1 MSKPT
6 ESGKAQYQY
15 MEAIMLELQKKQIHM
30 SRSKNTVSAQVTFDE
45 DFNIPD
51 AKPDVGSVLLK
62 QADAVM
68 EELRQLSEKV
78 IIKGRLDFEIL
89 YAVEGS
95 GRMKNL
101 SGALTF
107 EENVSYPGLEPGDYV
122 RCRTKVEDIS
132 IRVVNSRKLHI
143 SAVLGAE
150 LFAASAQLEEAA
162 RSLSGQEDIA
172 VLGKDMEVVSL
183 QLQKKDTFRMED
195 DVVVAPGKPLAQ
207 SLLWK
212 SLSLRSMEY
221 QAQEDKMLIQ
231 AEAALFVIY
240 EAGQEQL
247 PMQWMEKTISFT
259 GELPLVGCRHEMIPS
274 VEPVLIKKEISI
286 HPDEDGENRIFHVEA
301 VVELDM
307 KLYLEEKVHL
317 LCDAYSTTKE
327 VDTSYKTAHLET
339 LQMKNKAKCR
349 ITEKIPLHSTDTMLQ
364 ICHSEGTVSID
375 RTEIVS
381 EGIRVEGAVYVT
393 VLYLAANDERPMQAA
408 AGVIPL
414 SHVIEAGGITPGS
427 CFTIS
432 PMLEQI
438 TTMIAPGGQGEVR
451 AVISLDTFVLSEH
464 EISVLDQ
471 VSFTGEQID
480 PNDFP
485 GMIGYIVQP
494 GDNLWSIAKK
504 YRMSI
509 ERIREVNQDNTKADL
524 LNATASSMQKEGKSP
539 EELGTKPGQKLLLV
553 R

>member
-1 MSKPT
+1 
-6 ESGKAQYQY
+6 

-307 KLYLEEKVHL
+307 KLYLEVHL

-504 YRMSI
+504 YKMSI
-509 ERIREVNQDNTKADL
+509 ERIREVNQDNTKADS

-539 EELGTKPGQKLLLV
+539 EDLGTKPGQKLLLV

>member
-1 MSKPT
+1 
-6 ESGKAQYQY
+6 

-162 RSLSGQEDIA
+162 RSLSGKEDIA

-375 RTEIVS
+375 RAEIVS

-414 SHVIEAGGITPGS
+414 SHVIEAGGIT
-427 CFTIS
+427 
-432 PMLEQI
+432 
-438 TTMIAPGGQGEVR
+438 PGGQGEVR

-494 GDNLWSIAKK
+494 GANRWSIAKK
-504 YRMSI
+504 YKMSI
-509 ERIREVNQDNTKADL
+509 ERIREVNQDNTKADS

-539 EELGTKPGQKLLLV
+539 EDLGTKPGQKLLLV

>member
-1 MSKPT
+1 
-6 ESGKAQYQY
+6 
-15 MEAIMLELQKKQIHM
+15 MLELQKKQIHM

-162 RSLSGQEDIA
+162 RSLSGKEDIA

-274 VEPVLIKKEISI
+274 VEPVLIKKEIGI

-375 RTEIVS
+375 RAEIVS

-504 YRMSI
+504 YKMSI
-509 ERIREVNQDNTKADL
+509 ERIREVNQDNTKADS

-539 EELGTKPGQKLLLV
+539 EDLGTKPGQKLLLV

>member
-183 QLQKKDTFRMED
+183 QLQKKDTL
-195 DVVVAPGKPLAQ
+195 VVAPGKPLAQ

-509 ERIREVNQDNTKADL
+509 ERIREVNQDNTKADS

>member
-1 MSKPT
+1 
-6 ESGKAQYQY
+6 
-15 MEAIMLELQKKQIHM
+15 MLELQKKQIHM

-162 RSLSGQEDIA
+162 RSLSGKEDIA

-504 YRMSI
+504 YRTRLTKIIRNPLCPYQVHQKVDQAQLQIQWQQKMRRMILAQSQDKNFFWCDK
-509 ERIREVNQDNTKADL
+509 RIVIGNIRI
-524 LNATASSMQKEGKSP
+524 MIG
-539 EELGTKPGQKLLLV
+539 
-553 R
+553 

>member
-1 MSKPT
+1 
-6 ESGKAQYQY
+6 
-15 MEAIMLELQKKQIHM
+15 MLELQKKQIHM

-51 AKPDVGSVLLK
+51 AKPDVGIVLLK

-364 ICHSEGTVSID
+364 ICHSEGTV
-375 RTEIVS
+375 
-381 EGIRVEGAVYVT
+381 
-393 VLYLAANDERPMQAA
+393 
-408 AGVIPL
+408 
-414 SHVIEAGGITPGS
+414 
-427 CFTIS
+427 
-432 PMLEQI
+432 
-438 TTMIAPGGQGEVR
+438 R

-504 YRMSI
+504 YKMSI
-509 ERIREVNQDNTKADL
+509 ERIREVNQDNTKADS

-539 EELGTKPGQKLLLV
+539 EDLGTKPGQKLLLV

>member
-1 MSKPT
+1 
-6 ESGKAQYQY
+6 
-15 MEAIMLELQKKQIHM
+15 
-30 SRSKNTVSAQVTFDE
+30 
-45 DFNIPD
+45 
-51 AKPDVGSVLLK
+51 
-62 QADAVM
+62 
-68 EELRQLSEKV
+68 
-78 IIKGRLDFEIL
+78 
-89 YAVEGS
+89 
-95 GRMKNL
+95 
-101 SGALTF
+101 
-107 EENVSYPGLEPGDYV
+107 
-122 RCRTKVEDIS
+122 
-132 IRVVNSRKLHI
+132 
-143 SAVLGAE
+143 
-150 LFAASAQLEEAA
+150 
-162 RSLSGQEDIA
+162 
-172 VLGKDMEVVSL
+172 
-183 QLQKKDTFRMED
+183 
-195 DVVVAPGKPLAQ
+195 
-207 SLLWK
+207 
-212 SLSLRSMEY
+212 
-221 QAQEDKMLIQ
+221 MLIQ

-471 VSFTGEQID
+471 VNFTGETID

-509 ERIREVNQDNTKADL
+509 ERIREVNQDNKESAVSL
-524 LNATASSMQKEGKSP
+524 SSASKSGSGTAANTMAAKNETDD
-539 EELGTKPGQKLLLV
+539 LGTKPGQKLLLV

>member
-1 MSKPT
+1 
-6 ESGKAQYQY
+6 

-172 VLGKDMEVVSL
+172 VLAVKGLPKRINFCHAITE
-183 QLQKKDTFRMED
+183 FRMED

-471 VSFTGEQID
+471 VNFTGETID

-509 ERIREVNQDNTKADL
+509 ERIREVNQDNTKTDS
-524 LNATASSMQKEGKSP
+524 LNATASGMQKEGKSP

>member
-1 MSKPT
+1 
-6 ESGKAQYQY
+6 

-30 SRSKNTVSAQVTFDE
+30 SRSRNTSGAQITFDE

-78 IIKGRLDFEIL
+78 IVKGRLDFEIL
-89 YAVEGS
+89 YAVEGT

-101 SGALTF
+101 SGALEF
-107 EENVSYPGLEPGDYV
+107 EESVGYPGLEPGDYV

-143 SAVLGAE
+143 SAVLGVE
-150 LFAASAQLEEAA
+150 LFAASAHLEEAA
-162 RSLSGQEDIA
+162 RSLSGDEDVA

-183 QLQKKDTFRMED
+183 QIQKKDTFRMED
-195 DVVVAPGKPLAQ
+195 DVVIVPGKPLAQ

-221 QAQEDKMLIQ
+221 QVQEDKMLIQ
-231 AEAALFVIY
+231 AEAQLFVIY

-259 GELPLVGCRHEMIPS
+259 GELPLAGCRPEMIPS
-274 VEPVLIKKEISI
+274 VEPVLIKKDVSI
-286 HPDEDGENRIFHVEA
+286 HPDEDGENRIFHVDA

-339 LQMKNKAKCR
+339 LQMKNTAKCR

-364 ICHSEGTVSID
+364 ICHSEGVVSID
-375 RTEIVS
+375 RAEIVA

-408 AGVIPL
+408 TGVIPV
-414 SHVIEAGGITPGS
+414 SHVIEAGGTKPGS

-451 AVISLDTFVLSEH
+451 AVISLDTFVLTEH

-471 VSFTGEQID
+471 VEFTGEQID

-485 GMIGYIVQP
+485 SMIGYIVQP

-504 YRMSI
+504 YRMSV
-509 ERIREVNQDNTKADL
+509 ERICEVNQNNKESVAS
-524 LNATASSMQKEGKSP
+524 ASSAAKGGAGTAANAKASKS
-539 EELGTKPGQKLLLV
+539 ETDDLGTEPGQKLLLV

>member
-1 MSKPT
+1 
-6 ESGKAQYQY
+6 
-15 MEAIMLELQKKQIHM
+15 MLELQKKQIHM

-150 LFAASAQLEEAA
+150 LFAASAHLEEAA

-509 ERIREVNQDNTKADL
+509 ERIREVNQDNTKADS
-524 LNATASSMQKEGKSP
+524 LNATASGIQKEGKSP